1 MAKAD
6 HLHVPAEAREAI
18 LVWYGQHGRTLAFRE
33 TADPWA
39 ILVSEV
45 IAQQTHASRA
55 ADRWESFMARFPTVH
70 ALAGASAA
78 EVLRVWQ
85 GLGYDRR
92 GLRLHRAAQAIA
104 TVHGGRVP
112 SSIDALMALPGIGP
126 YTARAVAAI
135 AFGEPVGAVD
145 VNVRR
150 VLGRMV
156 AGDPDASGTAA
167 MQSLAD
173 ASVPR
178 GQAAAWTHAV
188 MDLGATVCRPR
199 NPHCEACPVRAW
211 CRFAAAATTKGDP
224 AEAPPASA
232 TASRR
237 TVPFPDTN
245 RWLRGRILDRLRAA
259 PDRVWV
265 TIEPPIGGHAADRV
279 LAAVTAMA
287 ADGLLEVDR
296 DAAGGLDAFGSLAA
310 PIRARLPA

>member
-6 HLHVPAEAREAI
+6 HTHVPEAARQAI
-18 LVWYGQHGRTLAFRE
+18 LDWYGQHGRSLAFRH

-45 IAQQTHASRA
+45 IAQQTQAGRA
-55 ADRWESFMARFPTVH
+55 ADRWEAFMARFPTAD
-70 ALAGASAA
+70 ALAGASTA

-92 GLRLHRAAQAIA
+92 GLRLHRAAQAIV
-104 TVHGGRVP
+104 TMHGGRVP
-112 SSIDALMALPGIGP
+112 SSIVDLVALPGIGP
-126 YTARAVAAI
+126 YTARAVVAI

-156 AGDPDASGTAA
+156 AGDQHALSPAA
-167 MQSLAD
+167 MQALAD
-173 ASVPR
+173 TSVSR
-178 GQAAAWTHAV
+178 DRAAAWTHAV

-199 NPHCEACPVRAW
+199 NPRCHACPVRAW
-211 CRFAAAATTKGDP
+211 CRFAAAATNER
-224 AEAPPASA
+224 AEAPPARA
-232 TASRR
+232 TAARR
-237 TVPFPDTN
+237 SVPFPDTN

-265 TIEPPIGGHAADRV
+265 TIEPPIGGHTADRV

-287 ADGLLEVDR
+287 ADGLLEVD
-296 DAAGGLDAFGSLAA
+296 LDAVGSLAA